1 MKGEITMYVARARVN
16 MLNKDDRSFV
26 SDEILGVYLVEE
38 RGIDYYEVVTKKRL
52 TKHTASRVG
61 IDIEANEAEE
71 FGTINWK
78 IFSIVKA
85 EDLLTE
91 EEIKKYMSISP
102 EQMKLYIENMRAK
115 AKEIAVKYYRECNKI
130 GNIGPKLK

>member
-1 MKGEITMYVARARVN
+1 MYVARARAN

-38 RGIDYYEVVTKKRL
+38 RGIDYYEVVTQKRL
-52 TKHTASRVG
+52 TKHTAFILG
-61 IDIEANEAEE
+61 IDIEANEDEE
-71 FGTINWK
+71 FGTINWE

-102 EQMKLYIENMRAK
+102 EQMELYIENMRAK
-115 AKEIAVKYYRECNKI
+115 AKEMAQKYYRECHEI
-130 GNIGPKLK
+130 VNIGPKLK

>member
-1 MKGEITMYVARARVN
+1 MYVARARVN